1 MPAPE
6 THELAMG
13 QGLFVIEP
21 QFRERVWGGQ
31 RLRASNPP
39 VGEAWIAHGG
49 SRVLG
54 GPHEGRTLD
63 ELVVAYP
70 YELMG
75 SAVGGR
81 EGRRFPV
88 LAKLLDCADWLSV
101 QVHPNDVQ
109 ARRMEGP
116 DQFGKTEAWYFIEAD
131 PGAKILLGVKP
142 GTGKDDL
149 ARAIRAG
156 RPLDVASEIEVR
168 GGEAVLIPAGTLHAL
183 GPGLFLYELQEAS
196 DITYRAYD
204 WGRPQSTDR
213 RLHIEES
220 VEVTLPVGPLERT
233 VPRVSAGTGTCKAIA
248 CEYFEFDLVLV
259 GAESLQA
266 DTEGRTFHILT
277 VVQGAV
283 EVTRG
288 HETARL
294 DRFETALVAG
304 AVGAYSVRSLDAP
317 ATLLRAE
324 LPDWRS
330 RARTLRS

>member
-13 QGLFVIEP
+13 QVLFVLEP

-39 VGEAWIAHGG
+39 VGEAWIAHGA

-54 GPHEGRTLD
+54 GRQHGQTLD
-63 ELVVAYP
+63 ELVVVYGN
-70 YELMG
+70 ELLG
-75 SAVGGR
+75 SAAGGHD
-81 EGRRFPV
+81 GRRFPV

-101 QVHPNDVQ
+101 QVHPNDEQ
-109 ARRMEGP
+109 ARRMAGP
-116 DQFGKTEAWYFIEAD
+116 DQLGKTEAWYFIETD

-156 RPLDVASEIEVR
+156 RADDVASQIEVR

-204 WGRPQSTDR
+204 WGRPQSADR

-220 VEVTLPVGPLERT
+220 VEVALPVGPLDRT
-233 VPRVSAGTGTCKAIA
+233 FPSVSAQTGTAKATG
-248 CEYFEFDLVLV
+248 CEYFEVDLVRV
-259 GAESLQA
+259 ASESLRA

-283 EVTRG
+283 EVTCGR
-288 HETARL
+288 ETARL
-294 DRFETALVAG
+294 QRFETALVAG
-304 AVGAYSVRSLDAP
+304 AVGAYSIASLEAA

-324 LPDWRS
+324 LPG
-330 RARTLRS
+330 

>member
-13 QGLFVIEP
+13 QALFVLEP

-31 RLRASNPP
+31 RLQASNPP
-39 VGEAWIAHGG
+39 VGEAWIAHGA

-54 GPHEGRTLD
+54 GRHEGRTLD
-63 ELVVAYP
+63 ELVVVYGH
-70 YELMG
+70 ELLG
-75 SAVGGR
+75 SAAGVRDGL
-81 EGRRFPV
+81 RFPV

-101 QVHPNDVQ
+101 QVHPNDEQ
-109 ARRMEGP
+109 ARRMAGP
-116 DQFGKTEAWYFIEAD
+116 DQLGKTEAWYFIETD

-156 RPLDVASEIEVR
+156 RAEDVASQIEVR

-204 WGRPQSTDR
+204 WGRPQSADR

-220 VEVTLPVGPLERT
+220 VEVALPVGPLDRT
-233 VPRVSAGTGTCKAIA
+233 SPSVSAQTGTCNAIA
-248 CEYFEFDLVLV
+248 CEYFEVDLVRV
-259 GAESLQA
+259 ASEPLQA

-283 EVTRG
+283 ELTCGR
-288 HETARL
+288 ETARL
-294 DRFETALVAG
+294 QRFETALVAG
-304 AVGAYSVRSLDAP
+304 AVGAYSVASLDAP

-324 LPDWRS
+324 LPG
-330 RARTLRS
+330 